1 LAVAFG
7 SAKGE
12 VASLKDSVAPTDFDV
27 RWLVGHQS
35 PFVRQS
41 FGSLDVL
48 FNEGL
53 LCAFDLQ
60 GLHHDRCS
68 FAPFVTPRRARIEFI

>member
-1 LAVAFG
+1 MKL
-7 SAKGE
+7 E
-12 VASLKDSVAPTDFDV
+12 VWKAELRIRDFWN
-27 RWLVGHQS
+27 RWLAHRQS
-35 PFVRQS
+35 LFVRQS

-53 LCAFDLQ
+53 VCVSDFQ

-68 FAPFVTPRRARIEFI
+68 FAPSVTPRRARID